1 MRQTVKRLEDPLYV
15 SGEIRTQSAS
25 DFLRTTI
32 SVDIIC
38 NAITALV
45 TPQQYDV
52 GLDAIQLIKQGTHL
66 HGTHPNIDHWISVWS
81 GLAIIVNRKT
91 PWHRDQGGAPTHYD
105 LLLSAGTHTDCVL
118 DIPIL
123 GLTLSYLPGTVVAIV
138 GKVIGHGVR
147 VWDGGERICQARF
160 IKDAVHDR
168 LGLVRPEWVN
178 HNTYIGLA

>member
-1 MRQTVKRLEDPLYV
+1 
-15 SGEIRTQSAS
+15 
-25 DFLRTTI
+25 
-32 SVDIIC
+32 
-38 NAITALV
+38 
-45 TPQQYDV
+45 
-52 GLDAIQLIKQGTHL
+52 
-66 HGTHPNIDHWISVWS
+66 VWS
-81 GLAIIVNRKT
+81 GLAIIVNRTT

-118 DIPIL
+118 DIPIS
-123 GLTLSYLPGTVVAIV
+123 GLTLSYLPGTVVPIV

-168 LGLVRPEWVN
+168 LGLVRPEWVH